1 MTLPSPWPDVAGM
14 ASRIGGRPPLLKGLL
29 LVAFGF
35 SIALNS
41 ITFAIEDFVLPHVS
55 AGGFESV
62 RFFDLLIGPLSFL
75 VSPVLLLI
83 VFYRLGGRLDL
94 KSHYWSVA
102 FSLFLGGF
110 TAGVCSLLV
119 VFLGILLVSGVPFSD
134 FPSAYFG
141 SSNLGLVAEGVV
153 TMMLGLV
160 SEGLGVMFSGFF
172 AVAMANFRLTSQP
185 AQASVEPVDQ

>member
-1 MTLPSPWPDVAGM
+1 MTLASTSLVVARL
-14 ASRIGGRPPLLKGLL
+14 ASQKGKRPPLLKGLF

-41 ITFAIEDFVLPHVS
+41 IAFAIEDFVLPHVT
-55 AGGFESV
+55 AGGFESI
-62 RFFDLLIGPLSFL
+62 RFFEQLIGPLSFL
-75 VSPVLLLI
+75 ISPVLLLI
-83 VFYRLGGRLDL
+83 VFYRLGRKLDL
-94 KSHYWSVA
+94 ESHYLSVA

-110 TAGVCSLLV
+110 TAGICSLLV
-119 VFLGILLVSGVPFSD
+119 VLLGILLISGVPFSE

-153 TMMLGLV
+153 TMVLGLV
-160 SEGLGVMFSGFF
+160 SEGLAVMFSGFF